1 MQTVRTKEIGE
12 KIMESEKIARLSE
25 LTAIARE
32 RELTPEEQSE
42 RQALRNEY
50 RAAVTGSLRAQ
61 LNNTTIINPDG
72 SCTKVHEHMLGE
84 KSKKTSGEG

>member
-1 MQTVRTKEIGE
+1 
-12 KIMESEKIARLSE
+12 MESEKFARLSE

-50 RAAVTGSLRAQ
+50 RAAVTGSAAPKCTNICSGKKAKRRAGRV
-61 LNNTTIINPDG
+61 N
-72 SCTKVHEHMLGE
+72 
-84 KSKKTSGEG
+84 